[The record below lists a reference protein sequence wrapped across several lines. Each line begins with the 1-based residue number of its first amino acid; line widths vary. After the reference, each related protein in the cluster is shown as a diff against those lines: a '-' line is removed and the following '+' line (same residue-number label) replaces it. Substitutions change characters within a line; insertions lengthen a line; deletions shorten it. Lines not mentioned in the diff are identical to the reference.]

1 MQTSSSKID
10 EIMLRDDD
18 ENINFQQ
25 SGMKNMEKIDQH
37 DNDGYYTF
45 NQGKKEKPVFEIEL
59 SEEGVKSKASFDS
72 NAIVAFST
80 LE

>member
-1 MQTSSSKID
+1 
-10 EIMLRDDD
+10 
-18 ENINFQQ
+18 
-25 SGMKNMEKIDQH
+25 
-37 DNDGYYTF
+37 
-45 NQGKKEKPVFEIEL
+45 VFEIEL